1 MLKKIYLCLFVAL
14 LATTTYAQSKRKLIE
29 QLKKENQLAKEKAK
43 EAMRAQMIADKAKQI
58 AELALKKTSDARLQA
73 LAQVVAMRSGAVSDP
88 TLQHLLAC
96 QAYNLY
102 QKTAKRNTQ
111 NTWIYGAL
119 AAVKRQQQRLNDVPT
134 NKKITSARA
143 MVSTNGNY
151 VYATGA
157 GNTIY
162 KIDSRQ
168 GGKMMPAVTHKYTNF
183 SLSLDPA
190 NSTLACVG
198 DSRYIKLYSIDKGG
212 NLNLKSQIKT
222 KYKEIVQVV
231 MIGRNELY
239 TAAEGELVHWMQKGE
254 KWVKT
259 IIAQKQLGLL
269 MGAYQKKIAWSKTGK
284 HLKYRNIATGVTT
297 ELALTG
303 NNADIVKVIKF
314 SPDGQ
319 WLAVGTSY
327 GQLYLWSL
335 KKGKPELIQ
344 RATFK
349 RHLARIHTIAFG
361 DYDRHGKVRKMAVGS
376 WDRSVCIYDLN
387 YLNKLPLNIEVPNWA
402 WALAFSGD
410 GSQVLISGRQG
421 KVQLWATTMKG
432 LKDEIIKAHPPKRNL
447 SLKEWKTFV
456 APKLIYERTF
466 ADLPNG
472 EGVD

>member
-1 MLKKIYLCLFVAL
+1 
-14 LATTTYAQSKRKLIE
+14 
-29 QLKKENQLAKEKAK
+29 
-43 EAMRAQMIADKAKQI
+43 
-58 AELALKKTSDARLQA
+58 
-73 LAQVVAMRSGAVSDP
+73 MRSGAVSDP
-88 TLQHLLAC
+88 TLQQLLAC

-102 QKTAKRNTQ
+102 QKTTKRNTQ

-119 AAVKRQQQRLNDVPT
+119 AALKRQQERLDDVVT
-134 NKKITSARA
+134 TKKITSVRA
-143 MVSTNGNY
+143 MVSTQGNY

-157 GNTIY
+157 GNIIY
-162 KIDSRQ
+162 KIDIKQ
-168 GGKMMPAVTHKYTNF
+168 GGKLTPAVTHKYTNF

-198 DSRYIKLYSIDKGG
+198 ASKYIKLYSIDKGG
-212 NLNLKSQIKT
+212 NLSLKSQIKT
-222 KYKEIVQVV
+222 KYREIVQVV

-239 TAAEGELVHWMQKGE
+239 TAAEGELVHWANKEE
-254 KWVKT
+254 KWVQT
-259 IIAQKQLGLL
+259 IIAQKQTSLL

-284 HLKYRNIATGVTT
+284 HLKYRNIATGTTT

-303 NNADIVKVIKF
+303 NNADMVKVIKF

-319 WLAVGTSY
+319 WLAVGTSA

-344 RATFK
+344 SATFK
-349 RHLARIHTIAFG
+349 QHLARVHTIAFG

-376 WDRSVCIYDLN
+376 WDRSVCVYDLN

-410 GSQVLISGRQG
+410 GSKVLISDRQG
-421 KVQLWATTMKG
+421 KIQLWATTMQA
-432 LKDEIIKAHPPKRNL
+432 LKDEVTKARPPKRNL

-456 APKLIYERTF
+456 APDLIYERTF
-466 ADLPNG
+466 ANLPNG